1 MASQQ
6 QLQNNSSTPPNNGP
20 LTNHVAGQ
28 QHVVG
33 QQVNHVSAQQLA
45 AIQNQHMN
53 ATSAGARPAV
63 INLNMQSA
71 ANQLQNVQVL
81 GSVGVTNAINLN
93 STTGAAGAFTSTSG
107 VMATNSPANHMQV
120 AMQQASRTTTVPNA
134 ISAVNQQMHGQH
146 QMRNNIVGSSNTA
159 GASGSSAT
167 GATASAVNKRKLN
180 DLLRELDP
188 LETMDDD
195 AEEVLLQLADDFIEN
210 IISSSCQIAKNRKST
225 TLDVKDV
232 HLHLDRN
239 WNMWIPGFGNEDLRP
254 YKKLPSTDAH
264 RQRLALIKKALKK

>member
-93 STTGAAGAFTSTSG
+93 STTGAAGAFTSTTG

-146 QMRNNIVGSSNTA
+146 QMRNNIVGSSNTT
-159 GASGSSAT
+159 GASGSSTT